1 MKILLGNGMEME
13 MEMEMKKKMKMR
25 EEFTEFTYFIPIYP
39 KSTKNLLFW
48 MVLRETFVFISRS
61 DMDLTYKLVMNLH
74 PSR

>member
-1 MKILLGNGMEME
+1 M
-13 MEMEMKKKMKMR
+13 KMK
-25 EEFTEFTYFIPIYP
+25 EEFTYFIPYYP

-61 DMDLTYKLVMNLH
+61 DMDLNYESVMNLH